1 MSISLPIKQILI
13 RNGLSRV
20 LAMLFLLWM
29 VPLYGQQAFI
39 YPIQQLDS
47 QQAPPTYAAISQ
59 PIALDSTQLDG
70 IRIGAYLS
78 VQISA
83 SRQIQ
88 LQVVT
93 LDRYVNGDRV
103 IGAQGRDDDRL
114 FSLTITQGQRSLFG
128 HLSSDGETFQLYAI
142 ANTDIEHYQGW
153 IYKPGSLAG
162 IEQGFQNDYIIIDK
176 PGSNDALQ
184 KPKPEL
190 ISILPMLIDGVSSQ
204 SSSVNK
210 DVNTAAVSTPD
221 INSGNF
227 RLTQNFSSDSVLV
240 GNSIDV
246 SLEFENISDQSHN
259 DLYVEIF
266 FVLENSELV
275 AAPIECR
282 QQLSLSLQE
291 TIYCE
296 LGDFLP
302 GEKKSLSYS
311 VATDDRA
318 KLVLPARW
326 SWVTCGW
333 MAL

>member
-39 YPIQQLDS
+39 YPILQLDS

-128 HLSSDGETFQLYAI
+128 HLSSYGETFQLYAI

-162 IEQGFQNDYIIIDK
+162 IGQGFRMIT
-176 PGSNDALQ
+176 SL
-184 KPKPEL
+184 L
-190 ISILPMLIDGVSSQ
+190 ISPVVMM
-204 SSSVNK
+204 
-210 DVNTAAVSTPD
+210 
-221 INSGNF
+221 
-227 RLTQNFSSDSVLV
+227 R
-240 GNSIDV
+240 
-246 SLEFENISDQSHN
+246 
-259 DLYVEIF
+259 
-266 FVLENSELV
+266 
-275 AAPIECR
+275 CR
-282 QQLSLSLQE
+282 SLSQN
-291 TIYCE
+291 
-296 LGDFLP
+296 
-302 GEKKSLSYS
+302 
-311 VATDDRA
+311 
-318 KLVLPARW
+318 
-326 SWVTCGW
+326 
-333 MAL
+333 